1 MKKQIALCMQMR
13 GEKIYHIFGQPF
25 LRVKKNDNKMTK
37 QENYYQVLYSDG
49 VTELD
54 LIVAS
59 NLVEAKKIA
68 AENAKTKNYPTAYY
82 KVARCYNGGV
92 RGSNPQTN
100 WH

>member
-1 MKKQIALCMQMR
+1 MLINFLNQITVIYLIKQI
-13 GEKIYHIFGQPF
+13 KT
-25 LRVKKNDNKMTK
+25 NKMT
-37 QENYYQVLYSDG
+37 QINYYQVLYSDG
-49 VTELD
+49 ITQLD

-59 NLVEAKKIA
+59 NLTEAKKIA

>member
-1 MKKQIALCMQMR
+1 
-13 GEKIYHIFGQPF
+13 
-25 LRVKKNDNKMTK
+25 MTK
-37 QENYYQVLYSDG
+37 QLNYYQVLYSDG

-59 NLVEAKKIA
+59 NLTEAKKIA
-68 AENAKTKNYPTAYY
+68 AENAKTKNYGTAYY

-92 RGSNPQTN
+92 RGSAPTRH

>member
-1 MKKQIALCMQMR
+1 MLIKFGGINERFTFVPTNTDIMK
-13 GEKIYHIFGQPF
+13 
-25 LRVKKNDNKMTK
+25 K

-54 LIVAS
+54 LITAS
-59 NLVEAKKIA
+59 NLTEAKKKA
-68 AENAKTKNYPTAYY
+68 AENSKTKNYPTSYY
-82 KVARCYNGGV
+82 KVCRCYNGGV